1 MMAGYKLFAT
11 GDVLTAAQV
20 NTFLMRQTTMVFA
33 DSAARATALT
43 GVLTEG
49 MLTYLTDTNSLEYYD
64 GAAFQPVSNPGDITG
79 VTAGT
84 GLSGGGASGD
94 VTITNAM
101 ATAIDAKGDLIPGT
115 GADTFGRLVAGANE
129 TRLVA
134 DSSETTGLKYVADTT
149 NFAIAA
155 KGDLL
160 AGTAADTLAAL
171 AVGANGT
178 VLTADS
184 TETTGLKWVAPTSGS
199 MTLLNSGSTNLAG
212 LSGTVTF
219 SSLSGSYKDLAVRLY
234 GANPSSASA
243 ELVLR
248 FNADSGTNYPREE
261 YAFIATVNTPAFF
274 SQNSTGIDLSAF
286 GRSFL
291 DQSANNF
298 WDIEIPNYTLT
309 GYRVVNLTDTQNLGG
324 NVRVASG
331 AAGYKGTAAITSLSI
346 ILTAGSWTTG
356 TIEIYGVN

>member
-1 MMAGYKLFAT
+1 MAGYKLFAT

-84 GLSGGGASGD
+84 GISGGGASGD

-129 TRLVA
+129 TRLIA

-171 AVGANGT
+171 AVGTDGH

-184 TETTGLKWVAPTSGS
+184 VETTGLKWVAPASGGG
-199 MTLLNSGSTNLAG
+199 MTLLASGSLG
-212 LSGTVTF
+212 
-219 SSLSGSYKDLAVRLY
+219 SSPLTLDSISGSYKDLRLVIRDYSITTAAGVGFRCNNDSASNVYNQSGTYQATSTVTGFAQLSTNVLLDFFYSISATNFRNVLTIDLYDYTNTTANKVGRYLHGYVESSDTNYIMEQGVFMWNAATPAAVTRLDLFTSSGNFDNGTYLLY
-234 GANPSSASA
+234 GMS
-243 ELVLR
+243 
-248 FNADSGTNYPREE
+248 
-261 YAFIATVNTPAFF
+261 
-274 SQNSTGIDLSAF
+274 
-286 GRSFL
+286 
-291 DQSANNF
+291 
-298 WDIEIPNYTLT
+298 
-309 GYRVVNLTDTQNLGG
+309 
-324 NVRVASG
+324 
-331 AAGYKGTAAITSLSI
+331 
-346 ILTAGSWTTG
+346 
-356 TIEIYGVN
+356 